1 MPDINKIKL
10 NRYGK
15 LPKSI
20 NNIRADIHGYE
31 IMRLFSDRL
40 RNHTLQEVCEYI
52 AGYFYRQQITSFGRI
67 KRLEGLLQESHDLLT
82 QYTHIVEGHD
92 ELPNEEAVLSLMDQ
106 IEAALKVK

>member
-20 NNIRADIHGYE
+20 NNIRTGVYGHE
-31 IMRLFSDRL
+31 IMRLFVDRL
-40 RNHTLQEVCEYI
+40 RNHTLHEVCEYI
-52 AGYFYRQQITSFGRI
+52 SGYFYRQQIASFGRI